1 MFVLPIVLRQTP
13 FREILPGVL
22 PLKRRLTLKF
32 KEISNMNSETFAVV
46 TTDGREHPAVDMET
60 IKRWYVEKHLNDDSL
75 IFSSEAGDWRLLG
88 WMFDMSQA
96 AGSAGE
102 NQPVYFEE
110 ITSLAVPPDADFET
124 IQHVAPEH
132 YHALAKPQRRS
143 IPGLT
148 ALATLAVFSVFGA
161 ITYLVLVN
169 FVFYQDTISFS
180 NNSEIT
186 ALKTQVIGKPFNDPS
201 GVKINLPGGWS
212 LVSPNTPEAK
222 VQAPD
227 AKMFAVNFDKKM
239 FAALQVLP
247 ADTVK
252 AHMKEK
258 MSELLQKYR
267 VNTIGPFSVIAD
279 YDVQIGNYPARKSI
293 FSRRDRSVDA
303 STTTHLIAAQDKNN
317 LYIFQIWAP
326 SDKYSALSAD
336 FDQTEKTLSL
346 P

>member
-1 MFVLPIVLRQTP
+1 
-13 FREILPGVL
+13 
-22 PLKRRLTLKF
+22 
-32 KEISNMNSETFAVV
+32 MNGETFAVV

-88 WMFDMSQA
+88 WMFDIRSWGRNPGEAGAQA
-96 AGSAGE
+96 AEQLEE

-132 YHALAKPQRRS
+132 YHSVAKPRRKS
-143 IPGLT
+143 IPGMT

-169 FVFYQDTISFS
+169 FVFYQETISFS

-247 ADTVK
+247 ADTAKVN
-252 AHMKEK
+252 MKEK
-258 MSELLQKYR
+258 MSEILQKYR
-267 VNTIGPFSVIAD
+267 GTSVGPFSVIAD
-279 YDVQIGNYPARKSI
+279 YDFQAGAYPARKSI
-293 FSRRDRSVDA
+293 FSRRDKSVDA